1 MFIVRLCAIITL
13 GWAMPAYATPQDD
26 REALLALNRLDV
38 RVASIA
44 YRLSVRNVALCP
56 TTVPQLGLTFHAIE
70 QYEGRFRAAAAEVF
84 DLGDAPAVLAVVDGS
99 PADKAGIRV
108 STVFTKINGVALLDE
123 SVGAKPGYGRI
134 ANLEQLMAAA
144 AAAPPIRL
152 TLRGAPATEVSLSGA
167 PGCPSR
173 VQVEP
178 GTKLNAFADGTYV
191 KLTSA
196 VAEYANDDGELAA
209 IIAHEMAHNILDHQT
224 RLNAIGRSRANIRI
238 TEIEADRL
246 SVKLL
251 HGAGYDPRAA
261 ARFWARFGKKTG
273 AGIFSTGTHLRTK
286 PRVKLLEDEA
296 ALLVPLT
303 Q

>member
-1 MFIVRLCAIITL
+1 MLIVRLCALIAL
-13 GWAMPAYATPQDD
+13 LAATPAGAGAQDD
-26 REALLALNRLDV
+26 RDALLALNRLDA
-38 RVASIA
+38 RVANIA

-56 TTVPQLGLTFHAIE
+56 KTVPQLGLTFHAIE
-70 QYEGRFRAAAAEVF
+70 QYEGRFRVAAASLF
-84 DLGDAPAVLAVVDGS
+84 GLGDAPAVLAVVDGG

-108 STVFTKINGVALLDE
+108 STMFTKINGVAIVDALGGVK
-123 SVGAKPGYGRI
+123 SGYERVE
-134 ANLEQLMAAA
+134 NLERLIEAAA
-144 AAAPPIRL
+144 LTPPIRL
-152 TLRGAPATEVSLSGA
+152 TLGRASPAAEVRLTGT
-167 PGCPSR
+167 PGCASR

-178 GTKLNAFADGTYV
+178 GTTLNAYADDTYV

-196 VAEYANDDGELAA
+196 VAEYAKDDGELAA

-224 RLNAIGRSRANIRI
+224 RLNAIGRSRANIRM
-238 TEIEADRL
+238 TEIEADKL

-251 HGAGYDPRAA
+251 NGAGYDPLAA

-296 ALLVPLT
+296 ALLT
-303 Q
+303 AQ